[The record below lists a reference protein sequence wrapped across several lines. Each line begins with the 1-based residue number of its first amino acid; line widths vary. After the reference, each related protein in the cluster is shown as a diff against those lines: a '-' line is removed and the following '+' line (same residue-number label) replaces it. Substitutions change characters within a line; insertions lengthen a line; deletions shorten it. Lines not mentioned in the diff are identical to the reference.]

1 MSKKV
6 WVTWQDAT
14 GTRFHVK
21 VTELA
26 DDADVD
32 DLRRTFVKQQNLTT
46 TVPGELKVSETEG
59 GEKLKADEE
68 LKDYFTAPSGSAA
81 PPGPGKSAVTALLIT
96 FPPQQQN
103 GELRCCCSR
112 ILVFKCCFEYSFCN
126 SGLMN
131 FHSVHGCRRKRSRR

>member
-81 PPGPGKSAVTALLIT
+81 PPGPGKSENSALFVRFRFT
-96 FPPQQQN
+96 QQPQN
-103 GELRCCCSR
+103 GKLRCCFC
-112 ILVFKCCFEYSFCN
+112 ILVFKCCFEFENDEIILYSKYVLCSTN
-126 SGLMN
+126 N
-131 FHSVHGCRRKRSRR
+131 